1 MIRMKIFLLL
11 LTAGF
16 VTNAWAKVNILSC
29 EPEWA
34 ALATEI
40 GGDEVKA
47 ASATTG
53 LQDPHHIQAR
63 PSLIARARRADLLVC
78 TGAEL
83 EIGWLPLLLRKAGN
97 PKIQAGQPGYF
108 IATNY
113 VNLSGVPTVADR
125 AAGDVH
131 SQGNPH
137 IQTDPRNLLPVADAL
152 AERLSQIDPGHAA
165 YFEQRRK
172 AFHDRWVG
180 LIAAWAQRA
189 APLRGHAIV
198 VFHESWPYLE
208 DWLGLTQ
215 VGTLEPK
222 PGIPPTSGHLS
233 ALLEQ
238 LRQHP
243 ASLIIAAAYQDPKPA
258 RWLASRTDIPAVKM
272 PFTVGGTDQAGNLEG
287 LYDDTIRRLLDALQ

>member
-1 MIRMKIFLLL
+1 MIRNKIFLLL

-16 VTNAWAKVNILSC
+16 VTSTWAKVNILTC

-63 PSLIARARRADLLVC
+63 PSLIARARRADLLIC

-83 EIGWLPLLLRKAGN
+83 EIGWLPLLLRKGGN

-113 VNLSGVPTVADR
+113 VSLSGIPTVADR
-125 AAGDVH
+125 STGDVH

-165 YFEQRRK
+165 YFEQRRQ
-172 AFHDRWVG
+172 AFHDRWVQ
-180 LIAAWAQRA
+180 LIAAWTQRA
-189 APLRGHAIV
+189 APLHGKSIV

-208 DWLGLTQ
+208 DWLGLNQ

-238 LRQHP
+238 LKQHP
-243 ASLIIAAAYQDPKPA
+243 ADLIIASAYQDPKPA
-258 RWLASRTDIPAVKM
+258 KWLSSRTGIPAVSM
-272 PFTVGGTDQAGNLEG
+272 PFTVGGTDRADNLEG
-287 LYDDTIRRLLDALQ
+287 LYDDSISRLLAALQ

>member
-1 MIRMKIFLLL
+1 MIRLKIFLLL

-16 VTNAWAKVNILSC
+16 VMNAWAKVNVLTC

-40 GGDEVKA
+40 GGSEVKA

-53 LQDPHHIQAR
+53 LQDPHHVQAR
-63 PSLIARARRADLLVC
+63 PSLIAKARRADLLIC

-113 VNLSGVPTVADR
+113 VNLSGIPTVADR

-137 IQTDPRNLLPVADAL
+137 VQTDPRNLLPVADAL
-152 AERLSQIDPGHAA
+152 AERLSQIDPDHADG
-165 YFEQRRK
+165 FEQRRQ
-172 AFHDRWVG
+172 AFHDRWIQ
-180 LIAAWAQRA
+180 LIAAWTQRA
-189 APLRGHAIV
+189 APLRSKSIV

-208 DWLGLTQ
+208 GWLGLTQ
-215 VGTLEPK
+215 VATLDPK

-238 LRQHP
+238 LKRHP
-243 ASLIIAAAYQDPKPA
+243 ASLIIASAYQDPKPTQ
-258 RWLASRTDIPAVKM
+258 WLSSRTGIPAVRM
-272 PFTVGGTDQAGNLEG
+272 PFTVGGTDQADNLEG
-287 LYDDTIRRLLDALQ
+287 LYDDSISRLLAALQ